1 MIGIDSIVVVAH
13 LDDEHANARM
23 LGRVGVVTG
32 IVQPH
37 DHGATDRDPLLE
49 VSFRRDPAGRY
60 TRDYGDAFWSTELEL
75 AR

>member
-1 MIGIDSIVVVAH
+1 MIGVGSIVVVSR

-32 IVQPH
+32 TVRPH
-37 DHGATDRDPLLE
+37 DHGATEIDPLLE
-49 VSFRRDPAGRY
+49 VSFRRDPAGRFAS
-60 TRDYGDAFWSTELEL
+60 DYGDAFWSTELQL